1 MQFLEAP
8 AAMSDSTVDSV
19 QPRRGGPVPGSE
31 RSVAQSGR
39 VTIRDVARAAGV
51 SRQTVTRAINDMSEI
66 SQETRQRVLET
77 VEELGYRPNRFAI
90 DLSRQRTHAVGLIVR
105 TFLNPYYAQ
114 LADAFISELRR
125 RDWQVVVSTAEQGE
139 AEAVRSMASQA
150 DAIIGYFV
158 RPQEEFAAAA
168 RGVPIVQLEQR
179 ATIPGVHSIELDF
192 RTGITDL
199 VAALRAKGA
208 QRFAMIDAS
217 SADSGSAAVGS
228 PRRGFFEEAVG
239 APCPV
244 VTEPE
249 TIAGGVNGFRRLL
262 AQDPEID
269 TVLAFND
276 LMAMGAVQ
284 GAHTLG
290 VDVPGAVRIVG
301 IDGISLGE
309 AISPT
314 LTTLSLETHAV
325 AAEAAS
331 ILAELFASE
340 PMPSASI
347 TRAVTPVVLWRES
360 A

>member
-1 MQFLEAP
+1 MGLNAAASPQIHRGQSVTAP
-8 AAMSDSTVDSV
+8 AV
-19 QPRRGGPVPGSE
+19 GGTPPS
-31 RSVAQSGR
+31 R

-51 SRQTVTRAINDMSEI
+51 SRQTVTRAINEMPEI
-66 SQETRQRVLET
+66 SEATRQRVMRT

-114 LADAFISELRR
+114 LADAFITELRR
-125 RDWQVVVSTAEQGE
+125 RDWQVVVGTAEQGE

-179 ATIPGVHSIELDF
+179 ATIPGVHSVELDF

-199 VAALRAKGA
+199 VAGLRAKGA
-208 QRFAMIDAS
+208 RRFAMIDAAITNS
-217 SADSGSAAVGS
+217 EGVTAGS
-228 PRRGFFEEAVG
+228 PRRSFFEEAVG
-239 APCPV
+239 APCLV

-249 TIAGGVNGFRRLL
+249 TIAGGANGFKRLL
-262 AQDPEID
+262 AEDPEID

-284 GAHTLG
+284 EAHTLG
-290 VDVPGAVRIVG
+290 VDVPGTVRIVG
-301 IDGISLGE
+301 IDGIALGE

-347 TRAVTPVVLWRES
+347 TRAVTPAVLWRES